1 MLNSALSSSLP
12 DGLDVKIDVHLTR
25 SHVSDEPDM
34 MRGVT
39 ELLADH
45 RNSVTITNPSTTTP
59 GTPAEFKEKR
69 APGSEGS
76 SAGNSTLGS
85 ANASREKLE
94 EDNEKKSRFADFPKI
109 SGEVAK
115 VTSFRAGRAGVAGIM
130 REEVAKA
137 STSMGVSGELHMR
150 QYFLVG
156 MLLISVCGP
165 LALSLDTR
173 AAVREVYTAQ
183 NVYKGQAP
191 IELSVEKFGW

>member
-12 DGLDVKIDVHLTR
+12 AGLDVKIDIHLTR

-39 ELLADH
+39 EILADH
-45 RNSVTITNPSTTTP
+45 RNSTTMGLTNPSNTTP
-59 GTPAEFKEKR
+59 GTPAELNEKR
-69 APGSEGS
+69 APDSEGS

-137 STSMGVSGELHMR
+137 STSMGVSGESYTS
-150 QYFLVG
+150 QSFLR
-156 MLLISVCGP
+156 VCC
-165 LALSLDTR
+165 
-173 AAVREVYTAQ
+173 
-183 NVYKGQAP
+183 
-191 IELSVEKFGW
+191 